1 MNGRTS
7 LLKAGAASLCSAAL
21 LIASFPSLSCWPLIF
36 LSLLPFFFAVE
47 NQGWKRGA
55 VLGLILGMVF
65 QTYLMFWCSFF
76 GVIPV
81 SALALYRAY
90 PYAILGAILGAL
102 PAAQNPKQQASKALL
117 ISGLWIALE
126 YYISCGPLGATWGMI
141 GHSLSRQTALIQIC
155 SVGGPWIL
163 SYLVVLVSALALPVF
178 RKQLHPGFLSVAIV
192 LNVISGLWGQSRI
205 LPSMSNGAQLC
216 VGAVQ
221 GNMGRDIKWDPN
233 FAEIA
238 LKGLED
244 LSLQSAQ
251 SGARIV
257 VWPETSIPYR
267 GFRKHMGLTTRLGN
281 LGLMTQS
288 HLLVGSIEM
297 VDDEDRHT
305 RNTMSLISPEGGFEG
320 HYEKQ
325 RLVAW
330 GEYLPLESWCRNY
343 KVFDRVMRF
352 QPGTTDGLLT
362 CKNVQFKGNSAESS
376 RNAGDLKVGI
386 LICFESMVPDIARQ
400 RALAGA
406 DLLSVST
413 NDGWFGDSSAIV
425 HHFEMG
431 IFRAVECGLP
441 LVQSGNTGLSGLI
454 DCYGRVKKVTGP
466 NEKTH
471 VEAVIGL
478 ENLPTLYRRLGDW
491 FPVFAILLG
500 LGAFGATRKQSP
512 TV

>member
-1 MNGRTS
+1 MNARTS
-7 LLKAGAASLCSAAL
+7 MLKAGAASICSAVL
-21 LIASFPSLSCWPLIF
+21 LIASFPSLALWPLVF
-36 LSLLPFFFAVE
+36 FALWPFFYAVE

-55 VLGLILGMVF
+55 VLGFLLGMIF

-76 GVIPV
+76 GGIAVT
-81 SALALYRAY
+81 ALALYRAY
-90 PYAILGAILGAL
+90 PYAIWGAVLGAL
-102 PAAQNPKQQASKALL
+102 PAAQNSKQQASKALL

-155 SVGGPWIL
+155 SIGGPWIL
-163 SYLVVLVSALALPVF
+163 SYLVVLVSAFALPVF
-178 RKQLHPGFLSVAIV
+178 RKQLHAGFLSAAIV
-192 LNVISGLWGQSRI
+192 LNVISGLWGQNRI
-205 LPSMSNGAQLC
+205 LPSMTNAAQLC

-233 FAEIA
+233 YAEIA

-251 SGARIV
+251 AGARIV

-267 GFRKHMGLTTRLGN
+267 GFRKHMGLTTRLGT

-288 HLLVGSIEM
+288 HLLVGSIET
-297 VDDEDRHT
+297 VEDPDRHT
-305 RNTMSLISPEGGFEG
+305 RNTMSLISPDGGFEG
-320 HYEKQ
+320 HYDKQ

-330 GEYLPLESWCRNY
+330 GEYLPLEAWCRNY

-362 CKNVQFKGNSAESS
+362 CKKVQFKSNSASEQV
-376 RNAGDLKVGI
+376 GDVKVGV
-386 LICFESMVPDIARQ
+386 LICFESMIPDAARQ
-400 RALAGA
+400 RAQAGA
-406 DLLSVST
+406 DLLAVST

-431 IFRAVECGLP
+431 IFRAVESGLP
-441 LVQSGNTGLSGLI
+441 LVQSGNTGLSGLV
-454 DCYGRVKKVTGP
+454 DCYGRVLKVTGP

-478 ENLPTLYRRLGDW
+478 ENLPTLYRRTGDW
-491 FPVFAILLG
+491 FPLLALLIG
-500 LGAFGATRKQSP
+500 IGAFAATRKSD
-512 TV
+512 